1 MSEGFK
7 GVSFKSAKVGQD
19 KKGRNTLAL
28 NLSQED
34 AANLLEKVAALQ
46 GNERG
51 VKISVTYYEVDKA
64 WGPSISAF
72 AYVDP
77 IEAPGAN
84 YSKQGGKPQQG
95 RFVPKAK
102 SEATAT
108 SATNRAR
115 AASALNTE
123 IE

>member
-51 VKISVTYYEVDKA
+51 VKISVTYYEVEKA

-84 YSKQGGKPQQG
+84 YGKGGAKPQQG
-95 RFVPKAK
+95 KFVPKAK
-102 SEATAT
+102 PTGISP
-108 SATNRAR
+108 TNRAK

>member
-19 KKGRNTLAL
+19 KKGRNTLQL

-34 AANLLEKVAALQ
+34 AANLIEKLTALQ

-51 VKISVTYYEVDKA
+51 IKIAVTYYDVEKA
-64 WGPSISAF
+64 WGPAVSAF

-84 YSKQGGKPQQG
+84 YKGAGGKPQQG

-102 SEATAT
+102 PTGISP
-108 SATNRAR
+108 TNRAK